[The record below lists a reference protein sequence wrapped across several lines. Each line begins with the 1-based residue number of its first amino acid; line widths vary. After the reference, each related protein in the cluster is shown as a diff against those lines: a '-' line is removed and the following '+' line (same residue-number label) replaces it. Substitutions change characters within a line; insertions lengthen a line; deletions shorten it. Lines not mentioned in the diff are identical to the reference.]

1 MADPRFFSYDGPH
14 SLAKIIDYLGC
25 ETTGPCDAERMFH
38 DVDALGKATET
49 TISFLANRRY
59 VNALGDTNAGAVVLE
74 AAYVQNLPENVIGLV
89 TPKPYYDFARLG
101 HLFYPEPKI
110 TPEISPRA
118 IIDPTATVGKDVRLD
133 AGVVIGPNAV
143 LGDKVWIGP
152 NAVVDQGVTIGA
164 DTWIGAN
171 AYVGCADIGT
181 SCRIHPGVRI
191 GTRGFGF
198 AMDPRG
204 HLDVP
209 QLGTV
214 KIGSFVEIGANSTVD
229 RGMGPDTVIGDGCKI
244 DNLVQIGHNVRMGR
258 GCVVAAQ
265 VGIAGS
271 TELKDF
277 VACGAQSGIAGHLTM
292 GMGAQIAAKGG
303 VIRDVEPGH
312 TVGGLPAVPM
322 RQWLRQH
329 AFLSKAM
336 QKDGKGKK
344 NNE

>member
-1 MADPRFFSYDGPH
+1 MADPRFFQYDGPH
-14 SLAKIIDYLGC
+14 SLSKIVDYLKC
-25 ETTGPCDAERMFH
+25 EMSDPANQDLSFSDIG
-38 DVDALGKATET
+38 ALGGADNQ

-59 VNALGDTNAGAVVLE
+59 VKALAETKAGAVVLE
-74 AAYVQNLPENVIGLV
+74 PAFVRYLPEGVVGLV
-89 TPKPYYDFARLG
+89 TSKPYYDFARLG
-101 HLFYPEPKI
+101 HLFYPEPAVE
-110 TPEISPRA
+110 PGISKSCQ
-118 IIDPTATVGKDVRLD
+118 IDPSATIGKNVRID
-133 AGVVIGPNAV
+133 AGAVIGTDVV
-143 LGDKVWIGP
+143 LGDGVWIGP
-152 NAVVDQGVTIGA
+152 NAVVDQGVVIGA
-164 DTWIGAN
+164 GSWIGAGS
-171 AYVGCADIGT
+171 YIGFT
-181 SCRIHPGVRI
+181 DMGDGCRIHPGVRI

-214 KIGSFVEIGANSTVD
+214 KIGSFVEVGANSTVD

-277 VACGAQSGIAGHLTM
+277 VACGAQSGIAGHLTV
-292 GMGAQIAAKGG
+292 GTGAQIAAKGG
-303 VIRDVEPGH
+303 VIRDVEPGG
-312 TVGGLPAVPM
+312 TVGGLPAVHV

-329 AFLSKAM
+329 AFLNKAM
-336 QKDGKGKK
+336 QKDGKDKK